1 MLTGWGFEL
10 ENGCHFP
17 STMRL
22 CTIVISSSNLV
33 ADSATDSLQEHE
45 EEESARVIIHKNESM
60 GGLSLP
66 ME

>member
-1 MLTGWGFEL
+1 
-10 ENGCHFP
+10 
-17 STMRL
+17 MRL